1 MLQIVEIINL
11 PVNCYQTKLHQMH
24 QCAMIQEK
32 NCETLKVAV
41 MFSQKWL
48 FGLKWLVW
56 PEITFPPEMTFR
68 PEITFQPEIVFRQEM
83 AI

>member
-24 QCAMIQEK
+24 QCAMIVNQEK
-32 NCETLKVAV
+32 NCETLKVAM

-48 FGLKWLVW
+48 FGLKCH
-56 PEITFPPEMTFR
+56 FPPEMTFR
-68 PEITFQPEIVFRQEM
+68 PEITFQPEIVFWQEM
-83 AI
+83 AIWQ

>member
-1 MLQIVEIINL
+1 
-11 PVNCYQTKLHQMH
+11 MH
-24 QCAMIQEK
+24 QCAMIVNQEK

-68 PEITFQPEIVFRQEM
+68 PEITFQPEKVFRLEILLSNLKWLFGQT
-83 AI
+83 